1 MATQRR
7 YVTTIPNPR
16 GDAVTPRT
24 RTYEAADEEHL
35 LRVAATAG
43 DHDAFAVLYRRSRDT
58 VFRYLMRRTSGD
70 RHLAEDLT
78 HETFV
83 RALARIGSY
92 QEMGRPFVAWLLTIA
107 GNLVADHY
115 KSGWRRLQVPRS
127 DFAHEVDEGQN
138 RLMWTDTRDDLAT
151 AVTDGE
157 YRRHASAVLARAMAD
172 LTDWQQRVVRLRY
185 VEGLSVRDTAQELD
199 VEDGAVKA
207 ATYRAMRTLAQHPL
221 VKPLW
226 AERRSAPRV
235 RVRAPEPAT

>member
-1 MATQRR
+1 MGALHQPATI
-7 YVTTIPNPR
+7 IP
-16 GDAVTPRT
+16 APRT
-24 RTYEAADEEHL
+24 DSPAPRAYEAADDEHL

-83 RALARIGSY
+83 RALARIGTY

-127 DFAHEVDEGQN
+127 DFAREVDEGQN
-138 RLMWTDTRDDLAT
+138 RLMWTEMRDDLAT
-151 AVTDGE
+151 TVADGE
-157 YRRHASAVLARAMAD
+157 YRRHAGAVLARAMAD
-172 LTDWQQRVVRLRY
+172 LTDWQRRVVRLRY
-185 VEGLSVRDTAQELD
+185 VEGLSVRDTARKLE

-221 VKPLW
+221 VRPLR
-226 AERRSAPRV
+226 AEHRPGPRV
-235 RVRAPEPAT
+235 RVHTPEPAT